1 MDKATKY
8 YYGKGKRK
16 TATAKVRLYEKG
28 SGQVLIN
35 DKLMDKYVPTK
46 ELKELIISPLVLTGN
61 QKVFDMS
68 VHVDGGGF
76 SSQSEAIRHGVSKAL
91 LEFNI
96 ELRPTLKKEG
106 FLTRDS
112 RAKERKKPGLR
123 RARRAPQ
130 FSKR

>member
-1 MDKATKY
+1 MDTTTKY

-28 SGQVLIN
+28 SGKILIN
-35 DKLMDKYVPTK
+35 DKLMNKYIPTK
-46 ELKELIISPLVLTGN
+46 ELEDLVLSPLVLTGN
-61 QKVFDMS
+61 PKTFDLS
-68 VHVDGGGF
+68 IHVNGGGF
-76 SSQSEAIRHGVSKAL
+76 SSQCEAMRHGISKAL

-96 ELRPTLKKEG
+96 ELRGTLKKEG

-112 RAKERKKPGLR
+112 RMKERKKPGLK